1 MKKDIVVPQV
11 EDVYIAVVLEYNN
24 IHKNN
29 DWNAYIINNKEVLLE
44 MVLIVST
51 GYTSDK
57 ATSTMRHKLEALPPK
72 SFAKIEWLQ
81 EDVLTLNNAFK
92 VTFFENNK
100 MFDKTYILPK
110 NSINENAFQPI
121 PIMNSRGILVK

>member
-11 EDVYIAVVLEYNN
+11 EDVYIAVVLEYND

-29 DWNAYIINNKEVLLE
+29 DWNAYIINDKDVLLE

-57 ATSTMRHKLEALPPK
+57 VTSTMRHKLETLPPK
-72 SFAKIEWLQ
+72 SYAKIEWLQ
-81 EDVLTLNNAFK
+81 EDVLALNNAFN

-100 MFDKTYILPK
+100 MFDKTFILQK
-110 NSINENAFQPI
+110 NSINEKTFQPI
-121 PIMNSRGILVK
+121 PIMNSRGILAK